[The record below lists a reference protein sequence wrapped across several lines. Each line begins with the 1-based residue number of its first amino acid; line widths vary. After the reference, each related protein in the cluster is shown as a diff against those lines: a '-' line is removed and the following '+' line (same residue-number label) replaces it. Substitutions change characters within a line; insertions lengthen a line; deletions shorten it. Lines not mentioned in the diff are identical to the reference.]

1 LPRFDGPTII
11 DLSRGTTAPLP
22 VRGECMKLWYQS
34 LARETEATPYG
45 AILERV
51 IRNAADPGTEIH
63 LRGIHESAGIGVHY
77 RFPEY
82 HDTREVIYN
91 AMRAERE
98 GFDAFLIGNASDSGI
113 LAAREVVNIP
123 VLALTETSLLV
134 SCMMGATVGLIT
146 VSDKWTPRIMEN
158 VRRLGMESRVVGAEG
173 LNTSP
178 LELKKAMV
186 DAGLRRKVIDDFM
199 ASARRLLAK
208 GAEVIIPA
216 GGDVIVFLAE
226 DRTFELERAPIV
238 NGIVELV
245 KMGEAAVR
253 LHKHTGRFTSK
264 RFGYSA
270 PSGEYL
276 QRIREFYGP
285 DVYPGAK

>member
-1 LPRFDGPTII
+1 
-11 DLSRGTTAPLP
+11 
-22 VRGECMKLWYQS
+22 MKMWYQS
-34 LARETEATPYG
+34 LARETESTPYG
-45 AILERV
+45 EILKRV
-51 IRNAADPGTEIH
+51 IQNCADVGTEVH
-63 LRGIHESAGIGVHY
+63 VQGIRESAGIGVHY
-77 RFPEY
+77 RFLEY

-98 GFDAFLIGNASDSGI
+98 GYDAFLIGNASDSGI
-113 LAAREVVNIP
+113 LAAREVTHLP

-158 VRRLGMESRVVGAEG
+158 VRRLNMESRVVGAEG

-186 DAGLRRKVIDDFM
+186 DPSLRDAVVADFM

-208 GAEVIIPA
+208 GAEVIIPE
-216 GGDVIVFLAE
+216 GGDVIVFLADAGIYE
-226 DRTFELERAPIV
+226 IDNAPIV
-238 NGIVELV
+238 NGIVELIKAGELAV
-245 KMGEAAVR
+245 KLR
-253 LHKHTGRFTSK
+253 RHTGRFTSK

-270 PSGEYL
+270 PSGDFLE
-276 QRIREFYGP
+276 RIRAFYGP

>member
-1 LPRFDGPTII
+1 
-11 DLSRGTTAPLP
+11 
-22 VRGECMKLWYQS
+22 MKLWYQS
-34 LARETEATPYG
+34 LAREMETSPYG
-45 AILERV
+45 AILKRV
-51 IRNAADPGTEIH
+51 INACADPGTEVY
-63 LRGIHESAGIGVHY
+63 LQGIHESAGIGVHY
-77 RFPEY
+77 RFLEY

-98 GFDAFLIGNASDSGI
+98 GFDAFLIGNASDAGI
-113 LAAREVVNIP
+113 LAAREVTNIP

-134 SCMMGATVGLIT
+134 SCMMGSAIGLIT

-158 VRRLGMESRVVGAEG
+158 VQRCGMQNRVVGAEG

-186 DAGLRRKVIDDFM
+186 DASLRDKVLADFM
-199 ASARRLLAK
+199 AAARRLLER

-226 DRTFELERAPIV
+226 AGIFAVDRAPIV

-245 KMGEAAVR
+245 KMGELAVR
-253 LHKHTGRFTSK
+253 LKRHTGRFTSK
-264 RFGYSA
+264 RFAQAA
-270 PSGEYL
+270 PSGEFL
-276 QRIREFYGP
+276 ARIREFYGP
-285 DVYPGAK
+285 DVYPGAG

>member
-1 LPRFDGPTII
+1 
-11 DLSRGTTAPLP
+11 
-22 VRGECMKLWYQS
+22 MKLWYQS
-34 LARETEATPYG
+34 LVREMETSPYG

-51 IRNAADPGTEIH
+51 INKCVEPGTEVR

-77 RFPEY
+77 RFLEY

-98 GFDAFLIGNASDSGI
+98 GFDAFLIGNASDAGI

-123 VLALTETSLLV
+123 VLGLTETSLLV
-134 SCMMGATVGLIT
+134 SCMMGATIGIMT
-146 VSDKWTPRIMEN
+146 VSDKWNARILEN
-158 VRRLGMESRVVGAEG
+158 VRRCGMEARVAGIEG

-186 DAGLRRKVIDDFM
+186 DASLRDKVVADFM
-199 ASARRLLAK
+199 AAARRQLER

-216 GGDVIVFLAE
+216 GGDVIVFLA
-226 DRTFELERAPIV
+226 DAGIFSVDRAPIV

-245 KMGEAAVR
+245 KMGELAVR
-253 LHKHTGRFTSK
+253 LKRYTGRFTSK
-264 RFGYSA
+264 RSTHAA
-270 PSGEYL
+270 PGGEFL
-276 QRIREFYGP
+276 ARIRDFYGP
-285 DVYPGAK
+285 DVYPGAG

>member
-1 LPRFDGPTII
+1 
-11 DLSRGTTAPLP
+11 
-22 VRGECMKLWYQS
+22 MKLWYQS

-45 AILERV
+45 AILKRV
-51 IRNAADPGTEIH
+51 IDKCADPGTEVH
-63 LRGIHESAGIGVHY
+63 LQGIHESAGIGVHY
-77 RFPEY
+77 RFLEY

-91 AMRAERE
+91 AMRAQRE

-113 LAAREVVNIP
+113 LAAREVVSIP

-134 SCMMGATVGLIT
+134 SCMMGASVGLIT

-158 VRRLGMESRVVGAEG
+158 VRRLGFDARVVGAEG

-186 DAGLRRKVIDDFM
+186 DDRLRGKVIDDFM

-208 GAEVIIPA
+208 GAEVIVPA

-226 DRTFELERAPIV
+226 AGTYEIDRAPIV

-245 KMGEAAVR
+245 KMGELAVR
-253 LHKHTGRFTSK
+253 LHKYTGRFTSK
-264 RFGYSA
+264 RFGFSA
-270 PSGEYL
+270 PSGDFL
-276 QRIREFYGP
+276 QRIRDFYGP
-285 DVYPGAK
+285 DVYPGA